1 MTTAMASSTPAS
13 SSRFKPGHPKI
24 GGDIMEPAK
33 VKVCILNMRGQ
44 PLMPC
49 TPVKARKLLN
59 DKKAF
64 VKFIKPFTIQLTI
77 ASGEIRRPI
86 APSDDPGYHYK
97 GLRVAPTAEGDTEP
111 QLEPVPCVPRK
122 NKQSAAQTGQHQG
135 KSGQNQGKPG
145 QRHPAKSGQHQ
156 GKPGNYGKPG
166 QSQGQP
172 WQRRQGRPGGQTG
185 AQRQGQPQGQRPVG
199 PGRAQPNKLPERS
212 SIKSN

>member
-135 KSGQNQGKPG
+135 KSGQKQGKPG
-145 QRHPAKSGQHQ
+145 QRPPAKSGQHQ
-156 GKPGNYGKPG
+156 GKPGNQGKPG
-166 QSQGQP
+166 P
-172 WQRRQGRPGGQTG
+172 RRQGRPGGQPG
-185 AQRQGQPQGQRPVG
+185 AQRQGQPQGQRPMG

-212 SIKSN
+212 SVKPS

>member
-1 MTTAMASSTPAS
+1 
-13 SSRFKPGHPKI
+13 
-24 GGDIMEPAK
+24 MEPAK
-33 VKVCILNMRGQ
+33 VKVCILNMSGQ

-86 APSDDPGYHYK
+86 APSDDPCYHYK

-135 KSGQNQGKPG
+135 KSGQNQGNATQPSPG
-145 QRHPAKSGQHQ
+145 STRASQVTRVSRDRAKASRGSAVRVDL
-156 GKPGNYGKPG
+156 GV
-166 QSQGQP
+166 
-172 WQRRQGRPGGQTG
+172 RRGLNVRVSLKASVRWGRVGLSPISCLSV
-185 AQRQGQPQGQRPVG
+185 AQ
-199 PGRAQPNKLPERS
+199 
-212 SIKSN
+212 